1 MASME
6 FQDISR
12 NTRDILV
19 KFVHSKRSNIFASKY
34 VLAIVIKNLHK
45 RSNASASYCKSLN
58 DVTIEQQ
65 SGNAVSNDCIPFSV
79 SFNGK

>member
-1 MASME
+1 MN

-19 KFVHSKRSNIFASKY
+19 KFAHSKRSNISASTRKY
-34 VLAIVIKNLHK
+34 VITVVIKNLHK
-45 RSNASASYCKSLN
+45 RSNAFASYCKSLN
-58 DVTIEQQ
+58 DVTIKQQ

-79 SFNGK
+79 SLNEK